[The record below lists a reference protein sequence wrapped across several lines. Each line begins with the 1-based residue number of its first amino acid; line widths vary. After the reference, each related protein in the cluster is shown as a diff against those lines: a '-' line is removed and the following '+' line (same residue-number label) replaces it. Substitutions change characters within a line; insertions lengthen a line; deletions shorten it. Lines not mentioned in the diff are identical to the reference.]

1 MVNKVATDC
10 WIYGEYGVGFGK
22 PLNAFFTP
30 REGDD
35 LHSLQKAG
43 EPGNIFFLKSTLI
56 YRPILSLIHIFF
68 IAI

>member
-1 MVNKVATDC
+1 MCYVNMEKYRSKSDMVNKIATDC
-10 WIYGEYGVGFGK
+10 WIYGEYGTSLGK

-43 EPGNIFFLKSTLI
+43 EPEN
-56 YRPILSLIHIFF
+56 
-68 IAI
+68 